1 LVKQP
6 CLIFTVDLFQ
16 AMPQEPKRNAATI
29 FEVMNPATGKYSVH
43 VRVESSIAE
52 RYPNKPWGT
61 PIEDLKFISPHESKR
76 FIGYTLV
83 SISPADGVGN
93 DHTWIFEDL
102 NGPEW
107 KTTSKSKDNLIP
119 AKFRSQVVVVKT
131 EQEVES
137 GTPPSL
143 LTGNLVSSSVQQ
155 TPNTGKAVLTEV
167 TETID
172 LNALPLVGL
181 RAYDEREVATISEQ
195 IVPDGT
201 PVESGPLIISSAVD
215 PLGDGKS
222 IKQTVSVAAWTE
234 HTAKTW
240 DEELQAHIVETEQ
253 FVAAPGV
260 QTNTDYRIVNK
271 DRVLKITKVT
281 PTDAL
286 NNYVLS
292 HVIQVSPNIPR
303 VLKSVSVVWNEG
315 KDVGQRYNDFAST
328 VTGDSWTNSGDNSD
342 TDSSSVS
349 LMPEVLVEY
358 ENVSADSFDGIGYSF
373 FLPRADCTVA
383 GILARLNV
391 ITGFPMLKWPVF
403 RRRSHT
409 IVGKGQSASVSVST
423 NASCTLSWSSTEGVK
438 KDNRQQGY
446 GDNISKNLS
455 NSVTQISDVIH
466 GEINVSG
473 RTSRTEPVSA
483 FATSPIY
490 SSLQAPLTPTHSRT
504 VTVEGSVSP
513 TVLPATSP
521 SSLPVTGLYLL
532 NTRIQPYAYNYI
544 KVYAEVFDATQL
556 A

>member
-1 LVKQP
+1 MPVP
-6 CLIFTVDLFQ
+6 DPPFLIPRILKVL
-16 AMPQEPKRNAATI
+16 EPSLGQYEVVVRMDPTLASKFPDKPFGIGIGEIGLAA
-29 FEVMNPATGKYSVH
+29 KDSD
-43 VRVESSIAE
+43 
-52 RYPNKPWGT
+52 RYP
-61 PIEDLKFISPHESKR
+61 
-76 FIGYTLV
+76 GYTLV
-83 SISPADGVGN
+83 MVEPSDRGGK
-93 DHTWIFEDL
+93 DHLWTFQKLE
-102 NGPEW
+102 GPEW
-107 KTTSKSKDNLIP
+107 KTTSKSRDKLIP
-119 AKFRSQVVVVKT
+119 AKFRAQVLVVKT

-201 PVESGPLIISSAVD
+201 PVESGPLIISSVVD

-222 IKQTVSVAAWTE
+222 VMQTVSVVEWTE

-253 FVAAPGV
+253 FVAAPGA

-281 PTDAL
+281 PTNAL
-286 NNYVLS
+286 NSYVLS
-292 HVIQVSPNIPR
+292 HPIQVSPDIPR
-303 VLKSVSVVWNEG
+303 VLKAVSVVWNEG

-342 TDSSSVS
+342 TDSASVS

-358 ENVSADSFDGIGYSF
+358 ESIRADSFDGIGYSL

-383 GILARLNV
+383 GILAKLQV

-403 RRRSHT
+403 KKRSHT

-423 NASCTLSWSSTEGVK
+423 NASSSLSWSSTEGIT

-455 NSVTQISDVIH
+455 NSVTQISEVIH

-473 RTSRTEPVSA
+473 QTSRTESVSA

-490 SSLQAPLTPTHSRT
+490 SPLQAPLTPTHSRT

-521 SSLPVTGLYLL
+521 SALPVTGLYLL
-532 NTRIQPYAYNYI
+532 NTRIQPYAYNYV